1 MEMSS
6 WTLLFLLLVVSPRGN
21 AGECQQPNLPN
32 ELVLSDSALLQ
43 NNFPDGS
50 EITLECANGHKVDKG
65 SNVIRCLNGEWSKE
79 ELICKKKDCG
89 NPRQVQHVKYE
100 IKSGTLFGSYI
111 RPFCDPGYNFQGSS
125 RRQCLSHGWTGSA
138 ACLVVTCGTLP
149 VIPHSTILSQPN
161 KTKIE
166 YNDVIQYGC
175 EKKYSLVGNSS
186 VVCQEN
192 RKYSSL
198 PQCKADCAEPVL
210 KGSMVLKKTNSTL
223 NNAFPH
229 GSEVT
234 LECAAGHVKYQ
245 GSDVITCNNGEWN
258 KQELSCKA
266 INCGK
271 PPEIPHS
278 IKHSNLTKEN
288 LEYKDEIEYSCE
300 AEYTLVGNK
309 FVVCQKDGK
318 YSSLPQC
325 KAINCGKP
333 PEIPHS
339 IKHSN
344 LTKEI
349 LEYKD
354 EIEYSCEAEYTLV
367 GNKFV
372 VCQKD
377 GKYSSL
383 PQCKAIN
390 CGKPPEI
397 PHSIKHSNLT
407 KEILEYKD
415 EIEYSCEA
423 EYTLVGNK
431 FVVCQKDGKY
441 SSLPQC
447 KAINCGEPPEIPH
460 SIKHSN
466 LTKEILEYK
475 DEIEY
480 SCEAEYTLVG
490 NKFVVCQKDGKYS
503 SLPQCK
509 ADCPEPVLKGP
520 VVLKNSPT
528 LNKMFLH
535 GSEVTLECATGKI
548 QGSNSITC
556 NNGKWNKQELRCEK
570 SEDDKRGTFFQDTW
584 IFKVVVVVFGV
595 IALVFVFVCIWLHQ
609 KQKGSYDT
617 REEKRMKEGLMQE
630 NSYSTSPQFRYK
642 GP

>member
-1 MEMSS
+1 METSS
-6 WTLLFLLLVVSPRGN
+6 WTLLFFLLVVSPRGN
-21 AGECQQPNLPN
+21 AGECQQPDLPN

-50 EITLECANGHKVDKG
+50 EITLECATGHEVDKG
-65 SNVIRCLNGEWSKE
+65 SNVIRCLTGEWSKE
-79 ELICKKKDCG
+79 ELICKM
-89 NPRQVQHVKYE
+89 
-100 IKSGTLFGSYI
+100 
-111 RPFCDPGYNFQGSS
+111 
-125 RRQCLSHGWTGSA
+125 
-138 ACLVVTCGTLP
+138 VTCGTLP

-175 EKKYSLVGNSS
+175 EKKYSLVGNSF

-210 KGSMVLKKTNSTL
+210 EGPVVLNKTNSTL
-223 NNAFPH
+223 NNTFPH

-258 KQELSCKA
+258 KQELSCKV

-278 IKHSNLTKEN
+278 INFSNLTKEI
-288 LEYKDEIEYSCE
+288 LEYKDKIEYSCE

-367 GNKFV
+367 GNTFV

-423 EYTLVGNK
+423 EYTLVGN
-431 FVVCQKDGKY
+431 
-441 SSLPQC
+441 
-447 KAINCGEPPEIPH
+447 
-460 SIKHSN
+460 
-466 LTKEILEYK
+466 T
-475 DEIEY
+475 
-480 SCEAEYTLVG
+480 
-490 NKFVVCQKDGKYS
+490 FVVCQKDGKYS

-509 ADCPEPVLKGP
+509 ADCPEPVLKGL

-528 LNKMFLH
+528 KMFLH

-556 NNGKWNKQELRCEK
+556 NNGKWNNQELSCET
-570 SEDDKRGTFFQDTW
+570 S
-584 IFKVVVVVFGV
+584 VS
-595 IALVFVFVCIWLHQ
+595 VCIWFVLHQ

-617 REEKRMKEGLMQE
+617 REEKRMREELMQE

-642 GP
+642 SEDFRTASTLESEPFCIIAGSQSIFPQRRRHAPPPPTLPQLPIGSTLPLH